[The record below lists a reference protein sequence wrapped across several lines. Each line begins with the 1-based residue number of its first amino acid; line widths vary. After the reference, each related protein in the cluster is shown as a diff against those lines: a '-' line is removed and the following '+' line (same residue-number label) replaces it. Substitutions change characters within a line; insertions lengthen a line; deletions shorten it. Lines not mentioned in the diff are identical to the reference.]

1 MTTKEAGY
9 WDAVGDAWKQTRQ
22 HTLWRLH
29 SDTINAGLFTR
40 WLPAGRVEHLLKT
53 DLFDEAYNDGLYPL
67 LASRAQSVFGIDIS
81 VLIVRAAQSR
91 YTSLRAVEADARLL
105 PFADNVFNVIISNST
120 LDHFESRSEIVASL
134 SELRRVLRMGGQ
146 LLLTLDNLANPIIA
160 LRNAL
165 PFRLL
170 NRMRIVPYY
179 VGATYGPLRLRRIL
193 RHIGF
198 QVLEVSAVMHCPRV
212 FAVAVA
218 GSLERHA
225 GPETHRRFLRFLM
238 TFERLSRWPTRFLTG
253 HFVAVRAIKVK
264 APSVPPTKSP

>member
-53 DLFDEAYNDGLYPL
+53 DLFDEAYGDGLYRL
-67 LASRAQSVFGIDIS
+67 LASKAQNVFGIDIS
-81 VLIVRAAQSR
+81 AVILHAARSR
-91 YTSLRAVEADARLL
+91 HTSLRAIGADTSCL
-105 PFADNVFNVIISNST
+105 PFADGTFDLIFSNST

-146 LLLTLDNLANPIIA
+146 LFLTLDNLANPIIA

-179 VGATYGPLRLRRIL
+179 VGATYGPFRLRRIL
-193 RHIGF
+193 RHVGF

-225 GPETHRRFLRFLM
+225 GPEAHRRFLRFLM

-253 HFVAVRAIKVK
+253 HFVAVRAIKS
-264 APSVPPTKSP
+264 PSPENGTL